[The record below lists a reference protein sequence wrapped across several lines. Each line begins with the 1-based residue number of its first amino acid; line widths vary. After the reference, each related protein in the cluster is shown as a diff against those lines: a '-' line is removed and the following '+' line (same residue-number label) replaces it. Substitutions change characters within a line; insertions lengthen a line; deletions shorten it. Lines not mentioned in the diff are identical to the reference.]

1 MNKGFIKMKSKRIQ
15 YEFSA
20 KVWHY
25 LANAGMGGWYIVC
38 LPQELA
44 NEIRENLKFL
54 EEGWGRMKATAKIG
68 NTEWETAIWFDTK
81 HKTYLLPIKA
91 EVRKKEKI
99 EIDKN
104 VDITI
109 WI

>member
-1 MNKGFIKMKSKRIQ
+1 MKIKGIQ

-25 LANAGMGGWYIVC
+25 SVTAGMNGWHIVC
-38 LPQELA
+38 LPKELA
-44 NEIRENLKFL
+44 SEIRENLKFL
-54 EEGWGRMKATAKIG
+54 EEGWGRLKTTAKIG
-68 NTEWETAIWFDTK
+68 STEWKTAIWFDTK
-81 HKTYLLPIKA
+81 HETYLLPIKA
-91 EVRKKEKI
+91 EIRKKENI
-99 EIDKN
+99 EIDKE